1 MASDEELERRLR
13 QLKGLDTPTGRTPA
27 SSGGA
32 PRPSG
37 GTPASSGGT
46 DPGEVLEGEVIEPG
60 DLPRSAAG
68 RPVGP
73 GGQPPGVGTRV
84 VSWSVD
90 QATAGR
96 LRLWFGVAL
105 VVIGTYYVLAAFIP
119 GVRIAG
125 SLGIAVLGGL
135 LLAAN
140 LTSRAGEWARTLG
153 AVLVGAG
160 VLPFV
165 AGIAGMSANGW
176 GSLGAGLGLLVLAAI
191 RATRGRGMGWQGVT
205 GTILV
210 IWGAWGVLGD
220 RVPGFPSLGDLI
232 VPVILL
238 VIGIVFVRRAA
249 RGPVG

>member
-1 MASDEELERRLR
+1 MASDDELERRLR
-13 QLKGLDTPTGRTPA
+13 QLKGLDTPTASSPA
-27 SSGGA
+27 SQSA
-32 PRPSG
+32 RLP
-37 GTPASSGGT
+37 GTGET
-46 DPGEVLEGEVIEPG
+46 GEVLEGEVIEPG
-60 DLPRSAAG
+60 DWSRSAAG
-68 RPVGP
+68 RPGRP
-73 GGQPPGVGTRV
+73 GGPDGQPSGVGTRV
-84 VSWSVD
+84 VTWSVD

-105 VVIGTYYVLAAFIP
+105 VAIGAYYVLAAFIP

-135 LLAAN
+135 LVGAN

-165 AGIAGMSANGW
+165 AGIAGLSANGW

-191 RATRGRGMGWQGVT
+191 RAARGRGMGWQGVT
-205 GTILV
+205 GAILA
-210 IWGAWGVLGD
+210 IWGAWGILGD
-220 RVPGFPSLGDLI
+220 RVPGFPSIGDLV

-238 VIGIVFVRRAA
+238 LIGVAFVRRAS
-249 RGPVG
+249 RGPVA